1 MLEGLKPRLGYPI
14 RELVRVEVV
23 GKAEEVAAMAAIVV
37 ATAEAATG
45 VATVIKISFNP
56 RRGSRGSRGGSLGG
70 FGTYR

>member
-1 MLEGLKPRLGYPI
+1 M
-14 RELVRVEVV
+14 V
-23 GKAEEVAAMAAIVV
+23 GKAEEVVAIAAIVV